1 MNNLHSKRQSP
12 DFNSLLLRFTAVLT
26 ILVLLSFHLLSGL
39 LAKYNSLQKK
49 TDSAHVAVFSV
60 GVTGSTASLE
70 MTSSDG
76 DGADYILTLINDSD
90 VAVSYSVTL
99 KFDSAPPDGLSIT
112 LDGDAF
118 RKVTGENVLSSPKK
132 GSLAAH
138 SQTQLTL
145 RFEADWNEFAA
156 AGSEDTLSV
165 EKSFE
170 ATVDF
175 VQIN

>member
-1 MNNLHSKRQSP
+1 MNSLHSNQKSP
-12 DFNSLLLRFTAVLT
+12 DFNSLLLRFTAVLSV
-26 ILVLLSFHLLSGL
+26 LVLLSFHLLSGL

-60 GVTGSTASLE
+60 GVTGGAAFLE
-70 MTSSDG
+70 MTSENDDS
-76 DGADYILTLINDSD
+76 ADYTLTLANNSD

-99 KFDSAPPDGLSIT
+99 KFYSAPPDGISIT
-112 LDGDAF
+112 LGGDALQP
-118 RKVTGENVLSSPKK
+118 TENENVLSSQKK

-156 AGSEDTLSV
+156 TGSEDTLSV